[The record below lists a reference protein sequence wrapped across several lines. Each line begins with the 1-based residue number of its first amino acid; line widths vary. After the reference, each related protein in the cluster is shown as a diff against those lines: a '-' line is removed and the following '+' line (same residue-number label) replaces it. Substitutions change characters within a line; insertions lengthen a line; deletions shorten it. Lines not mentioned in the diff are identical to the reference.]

1 MVMLYHKGS
10 FNYHVNIMTFR
21 RLGVRLLK
29 FKWGPALVH
38 RLTGEDEDRLHQ
50 MQRIYLEDPKRL
62 LSRDQ
67 FLNQNTDGA
76 GNPLARVYTRNE
88 AAAMFSKFS
97 DVRTEVHFLNK
108 RWIPLV
114 GSLIPRSVESGLGS
128 RVGWHLWII
137 ARK

>member
-1 MVMLYHKGS
+1 GA
-10 FNYHVNIMTFR
+10 
-21 RLGVRLLK
+21 RLLK

-38 RLTGEDEDRLHQ
+38 RLTGEDEARLHQ
-50 MQRIYLEDPKRL
+50 LQQLYLEDGKRM

-67 FLNQNTDGA
+67 FLNSNTDGA
-76 GNPLARVYTRNE
+76 GNPLARVYTRVE

-108 RWIPLV
+108 RWMPLA
-114 GSLIPRSVESGLGS
+114 GGLIPRSVEASLAS
-128 RVGWHLWII
+128 RMGWHLWII